1 MTALQIIL
9 AVQTTCQVVLG
20 STFCIPTEQP
30 AESYSLYEMIAQP
43 QIDQSIYNY
52 SLYMYR

>member
-9 AVQTTCQVVLG
+9 AVQTTCQMVLG
-20 STFCIPTEQP
+20 STFCTHSEQP
-30 AESYSLYEMIAQP
+30 ARPYPLYEMIAQP

-52 SLYMYR
+52 SAYMYR

>member
-30 AESYSLYEMIAQP
+30 ARAYPLYEMIAQP

-52 SLYMYR
+52 SSYMYR

>member
-9 AVQTTCQVVLG
+9 AVQTTCQMVLG
-20 STFCIPTEQP
+20 STFCIHSEQP
-30 AESYSLYEMIAQP
+30 ARPYQLYEMIAQQ

-52 SLYMYR
+52 SAYMYR